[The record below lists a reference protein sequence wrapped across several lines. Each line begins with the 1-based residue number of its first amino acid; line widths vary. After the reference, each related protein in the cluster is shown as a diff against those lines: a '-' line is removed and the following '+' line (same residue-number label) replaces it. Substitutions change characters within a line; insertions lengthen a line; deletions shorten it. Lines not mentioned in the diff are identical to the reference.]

1 MANSSPS
8 SSKPL
13 INQVDWYAIASKI
26 RIQNEKLKAKISELE
41 TIIEEQKQQIKV
53 QVIKNQDYF
62 NLEENQQEEIRQ
74 LELEITEKDEQI
86 TNQSSTADALTQELE
101 KIQQQ
106 TARLERECS
115 LIQDSYNEQQH
126 QLKQVEKENKE
137 LKIRLQRQQRYNI
150 QYKTAL
156 DQVINASSGEGNA
169 NSVIKSFTENS
180 LPPSFAT
187 NKNQLNSTTPEEIIP
202 ENQDIIDTIQEN
214 ELKENILE
222 IKPSSQEE
230 NSNNSDFV
238 KLASGESENQNNILK
253 KVDMKESKIAQETP
267 LNVNNEDKEEKKPRR
282 RMFIQLPQFGR
293 KKDDE

>member
-62 NLEENQQEEIRQ
+62 HLEENQQEKLRQ
-74 LELEITEKDEQI
+74 LQLEITEKDEQI
-86 TNQSSTADALTQELE
+86 INQKSTVDNLTQELE

-156 DQVINASSGEGNA
+156 DQVINASSVEGNA
-169 NSVIKSFTENS
+169 NSVIKSFSENNI
-180 LPPSFAT
+180 PPSFVT
-187 NKNQLNSTTPEEIIP
+187 NKSQLNLTNPEEIIP

-222 IKPSSQEE
+222 IKPSSPEE
-230 NSNNSDFV
+230 NNSDSD
-238 KLASGESENQNNILK
+238 LANLPSRESENQNSILK
-253 KVDMKESKIAQETP
+253 KVDMKESKIVPETP
-267 LNVNNEDKEEKKPRR
+267 VTENKTDKEEKKPRR

-293 KKDDE
+293 KKEDE